1 MTSKKHLP
9 PPLKISALHSSNA
22 SIEIW
27 FWGFTKI
34 RPHLNVNLK
43 VTRTKNIPCVF
54 PSFLEATFF
63 YFNQTIQSNYFERPP
78 SSFAQLNLGR
88 FISLN
93 PWYPLPQPKNR
104 IFSLD
109 INKNQEVNPVQISLL
124 SSSPPLLLCTYP
136 LQEKF
141 HFQKLKV
148 RGESGNRLG
157 RLKNVPGWPRT
168 RSRVTSNNNIN
179 RSNPLNLIS
188 SDLVY

>member
-54 PSFLEATFF
+54 PSFLEAIFF
-63 YFNQTIQSNYFERPP
+63 YFNQTILNARHPLSLSWILADLFRLIPDTPSPAQEQNLFTWYKQKSRGKSCSNFP
-78 SSFAQLNLGR
+78 F
-88 FISLN
+88 F
-93 PWYPLPQPKNR
+93 
-104 IFSLD
+104 
-109 INKNQEVNPVQISLL
+109 
-124 SSSPPLLLCTYP
+124 PPLLLCTSP

-179 RSNPLNLIS
+179 RSNPLNLIN

>member
-124 SSSPPLLLCTYP
+124 SSPPPPSLYISLTREISFSKT
-136 LQEKF
+136 Q
-141 HFQKLKV
+141 
-148 RGESGNRLG
+148 GEG
-157 RLKNVPGWPRT
+157 REW
-168 RSRVTSNNNIN
+168 
-179 RSNPLNLIS
+179 
-188 SDLVY
+188 